1 MKINTL
7 LLVFSIVF
15 LTCSFGQR
23 GRYVKFKNVEMS
35 SFGDG
40 IISNQV
46 WASDGSFWAIND
58 NGVIQHNGYF
68 KKEFSVNDKDYC
80 VGGQLMGLQKTDSNE
95 FWLTYRDTN
104 VITRINPDLES
115 FEHFVIP
122 ELLNDSLPLAIVVRV
137 KKEENGQLWLC
148 TWGRGLIKFNE
159 GKSASEVF
167 VFDESV
173 IEAESFSQNKG
184 GRGGHGDG
192 KGNRT
197 GTGNGGQQAARKPR
211 EAGLYIKDIIIQD
224 DKKFLITFFNG
235 RAGYLSNP
243 GFFDPETEVFE
254 SIDFKKLI
262 VNLHPQIQ
270 KGIKTSLQIVHWAY
284 QDKNGKYWLGTYSG
298 PIFMDLENGI
308 IKRISEK
315 GEDPYMQNQVNAT
328 SYVVS
333 GSEIWISTFN
343 KGVMVVDIET
353 HNVNFH
359 YSEPVN
365 TSSLSDNKTNG
376 ISKDPFG
383 NVWVANGSIMYSI
396 YTPYRHSF
404 KVMYWK
410 DMDLEYSNRS
420 NQSIPVNQLY
430 VEDSRHIYVS
440 SKVGLLVYDFETMD
454 VARKYQYSHIE
465 ERHGRMRGMQHFKI
479 MGEKAFL
486 SFDTYPHELNIETG
500 QLTKIGKPYGMGYIG
515 FRHDPNF
522 QRRLYVHPGKEFS
535 FIAEYLP
542 GEETSIPLLKIEN
555 ANLSETFS
563 FVTNQGKWIFSEGT
577 YGVGRFVLCDEADS
591 TALLFTPSSTESF
604 FPDSTVVCALVQEG
618 TDEILIGTETDLYTF
633 NEVTFESVKISD
645 KVGLIEG
652 EGVNSMV
659 MADDGNIWM
668 ALTSELLCWNP
679 KTDEYKRYDKT
690 LGVDVSNFLPAIGQ
704 KDELG
709 NLYFASMYGVL
720 IFHPDDVMPPSD
732 QLILSVSDIRV
743 NDHSLGKNF
752 GSFISGDYH
761 LAYND
766 NYLEFDFYTNQLF
779 ELAPHNYSYQLE
791 GQSDRWINCGTVH
804 SIHFDNLRHGDYI
817 LKFKAEN
824 IYGVESEIYEIPFS
838 ISKPFWLTW
847 WFFTLVGL
855 SIIGLIYLLVKGRM
869 KALKKR
875 SELLEQTVTE
885 RTAEVVEQKKEADKQ
900 RIEAEHQK
908 DIVEE
913 KQKEITDSITYAKR
927 IQDAI
932 LPSDEFVAKNLPNS
946 FVMYRPKDIVAGD
959 FYWME
964 VINEDEVIFA
974 AADCTG
980 HGVPGAMVSVVCNN
994 ALNRTVREFGIKD
1007 AGELLDKTRE
1017 LVIEQ
1022 FEQSTTVS
1030 TDDEGATIK
1039 DGMDIALCN
1048 LNKKTNELHFA
1059 GANNPIWLI
1068 RGNELF
1074 ETKGDKQPIGK
1085 FEPNKPFSTHTI
1097 QLEKG
1102 DRVYTFSD
1110 GYADQFGGEK
1120 GKKFKSS
1127 SMKKLLLSIHQD
1139 SMSKQLASLEKNF
1152 DDWKGSFEQLDDV
1165 CVIGFEI

>member
-1 MKINTL
+1 MKINAL
-7 LLVFSIVF
+7 LIFSF
-15 LTCSFGQR
+15 LNILNCSFGQR
-23 GRYVKFKNVEMS
+23 GRYVEFKNIEMS
-35 SFGDG
+35 TFGEG
-40 IISNQV
+40 ALSSQV
-46 WASDGSFWAIND
+46 WQNDGSFWAIGE
-58 NGVIQHNGYF
+58 NGLINHNGYS
-68 KKEFSVNDKDYC
+68 KKEFSIENKDYC
-80 VGGQLMGLQKTDSNE
+80 VGNELMGLQKTDSNE

-104 VITRINPDLES
+104 VITRINPELES

-122 ELLNDSLPLAIVVRV
+122 ELLNDTLPLAIVVRI

-148 TWGRGLIKFNE
+148 SWGRGLIKFNE
-159 GKSASEVF
+159 GRSPNKVYI
-167 VFDESV
+167 FDENT
-173 IEAESFSQNKG
+173 IEEARNSG
-184 GRGGHGDG
+184 
-192 KGNRT
+192 
-197 GTGNGGQQAARKPR
+197 RKPR
-211 EAGLYIKDIIIQD
+211 EPGLYLKDIIIQE

-235 RAGYLSNP
+235 GAGKASNP
-243 GFFDPETEVFE
+243 GLFDPETEEFN
-254 SIDFKKLI
+254 SIDVDKLI
-262 VNLHPQIQ
+262 ENLHPQVQ
-270 KGIKTSLQIVHWAY
+270 KGIRTSVQIVHWAY

-298 PIFMDLENGI
+298 PIYMDLDNGI

-315 GEDPYMQNQVNAT
+315 GQDPFMQNQVNAT

-333 GSEIWISTFN
+333 GSELWISTFN
-343 KGVMVVDIET
+343 KGVMVVDMET

-365 TSSLSDNKTNG
+365 TNSLWDNKTNG
-376 ISKDPFG
+376 ISSDPFG
-383 NVWVANGSIMYSI
+383 NVWVANGSIMYSV

-404 KVMYWK
+404 KVMYWN

-430 VEDSRHIYVS
+430 VEDSKHIYVS

-454 VARKYQYSHIE
+454 VSRKYQYDHIE
-465 ERHGRMRGMQHFKI
+465 ERHGRIRGIQHFKI
-479 MGEKAFL
+479 MGDQAFL

-500 QLTKIGKPYGMGYIG
+500 QLSKIGNSYGMGYIG
-515 FRHDPNF
+515 FRHESKF
-522 QRRLYVHPGKEFS
+522 QRRIYMHPGKENS
-535 FIAEYLP
+535 VITEYLRD
-542 GEETSIPLLKIEN
+542 EDFTTPLMKVQN
-555 ANLSETFS
+555 ADISETFS
-563 FVTNQGKWIFSEGT
+563 FVTNQGKWIISEGH
-577 YGVGRFVLCDEADS
+577 YEIGRFVLCDERDS

-604 FPDSTVVCALVQEG
+604 FPDSTVICALVQPG
-618 TDEILIGTETDLYTF
+618 SDEILIGTATDLYSF
-633 NEVTFESVKISD
+633 NELTFESEKISE
-645 KVGLIEG
+645 KVGLREG

-659 MADDGNIWM
+659 IADDGNIWM

-679 KTDEYKRYDKT
+679 KTEEHKRYDKT
-690 LGVDVSNFLPAIGQ
+690 LGVNVSNFLPAIGQ

-732 QLILSVSDIRV
+732 KLVLSVSDIRV
-743 NDHSLGKNF
+743 NENSLGKDF
-752 GSFISGDYH
+752 GSFLNGEYH

-791 GQSDRWINCGTVH
+791 GQSDRWIDCGTDH
-804 SIHFDNLRHGDYI
+804 SIHFDNLRHGDYV

-824 IYGVESEIYEIPFS
+824 VYGIQSEIYEIPFS
-838 ISKPFWLTW
+838 INKPFWLTW
-847 WFFTLVGL
+847 WFFALIGL
-855 SIIGLIYLLVKGRM
+855 TIIGLIYLLVKGRM

-875 SELLEQTVTE
+875 SELLEETVTQ
-885 RTAEVVEQKKEADKQ
+885 RTAEVVEQK
-900 RIEAEHQK
+900 REAERQK
-908 DIVEE
+908 EIVEE
-913 KQKEITDSITYAKR
+913 KQQEITDSITYAKR

-932 LPSDEFVAKNLPNS
+932 LPADEFVNANLPNS
-946 FVMYRPKDIVAGD
+946 FIMYRPKDIVAGD

-964 VINEDEVIFA
+964 VLSDDEVIFA

-994 ALNRTVREFGIKD
+994 ALNRTVREFGLKD
-1007 AGELLDKTRE
+1007 PGDLLDKTRE

-1022 FEQSTTVS
+1022 FEESNVESEQMQGS
-1030 TDDEGATIK
+1030 TIK

-1048 LNKKTNELHFA
+1048 LNKHTNELSFS
-1059 GANNPIWLI
+1059 GANNPLWLI
-1068 RGNELF
+1068 RDNELI

-1085 FEPNKPFSTHTI
+1085 FEPNKPFTTHKV
-1097 QLEKG
+1097 QLQKG
-1102 DRVYTFSD
+1102 DRLYTFSD

-1127 SMKKLLLSIHQD
+1127 SLKKLLLSIHQKP
-1139 SMSKQLASLEKNF
+1139 MMEQLADLEKNF